1 MDLLYLGEFDTV
13 LVRLVVGA
21 FQTLGTAQLV
31 ILVVMIVV
39 MAGGGVE
46 VAVLVSWMV
55 PGGGVEVAEL
65 VSWVVEVAVLVSWV
79 VPGGGVEVAVLVSW
93 VVEVAVL
100 VSWVV
105 LGGGVEVV
113 ELVSWVVEVAVL
125 VSWVVPGGG
134 VEVAVFV
141 LWVVLEVVVLVV
153 NLVVVGAFGSRV
165 VVVFLVA
172 SYLPMEIFALNQSVV
187 VLELEL
193 YRSIYEQK
201 HPYSYAS
208 FQLFHKHPCFLL
220 VSFGHLSQG
229 AFRILL
235 EQWKEFVF

>member
-1 MDLLYLGEFDTV
+1 MRSTLDLLYLGEFDTV
-13 LVRLVVGA
+13 LVQLVVGA
-21 FQTLGTAQLV
+21 FQTLGMAQLV

-46 VAVLVSWMV
+46 VAVLVSWVV
-55 PGGGVEVAEL
+55 PGGGVEVAAL
-65 VSWVVEVAVLVSWV
+65 VSWV
-79 VPGGGVEVAVLVSW
+79 VEVAVLVSW

-100 VSWVV
+100 VI
-105 LGGGVEVV
+105 L
-113 ELVSWVVEVAVL
+113 
-125 VSWVVPGGG
+125 VVPGGG

-141 LWVVLEVVVLVV
+141 LWVVLEVVVLMV
-153 NLVVVGAFGSRV
+153 NLVIVGAFGSGV
-165 VVVFLVA
+165 VVTFLVA
-172 SYLPMEIFALNQSVV
+172 SYSSMEIFALNQSVV

-201 HPYSYAS
+201 HPYFYAS